1 MNIFFDID
9 QTLIEPSTRQLR
21 PWSEWCIKHLQEY
34 GHEIFLWSHVGWTN
48 CVDVGLKM
56 QIARWKW
63 FTKPGLD
70 NMADHSHIVDQ
81 IGNQVKIDLCI
92 DDDPT
97 DMPNFYQGMT
107 VLPYFAT
114 YDEQIDQEMLRI
126 LDCLAPGTDQRKK
139 AKAYDAITDKNRNPV

>member
-1 MNIFFDID
+1 M
-9 QTLIEPSTRQLR
+9 
-21 PWSEWCIKHLQEY
+21 
-34 GHEIFLWSHVGWTN
+34 
-48 CVDVGLKM
+48 DVGLKM